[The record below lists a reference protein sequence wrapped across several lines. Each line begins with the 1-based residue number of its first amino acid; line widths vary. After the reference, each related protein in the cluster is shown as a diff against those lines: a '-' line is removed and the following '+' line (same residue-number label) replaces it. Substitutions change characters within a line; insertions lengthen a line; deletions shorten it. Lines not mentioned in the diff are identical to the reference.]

1 MHKRAPSG
9 DRKAAKQRRYRQR
22 VAKHETVIPVRV
34 GPRGIDL
41 LIRLHYLPP
50 RDSHAR
56 ELIGEAVSRMIA
68 DAAEQP

>member
-1 MHKRAPSG
+1 MHKRTPSD
-9 DRKAAKQRRYRQR
+9 DRNAAKQRRYRER
-22 VAKHETVIPVRV
+22 LAKAEVLIPVRV

-56 ELIGEAVSRMIA
+56 EQIGEAVSRMLA